1 MPTRFEEYLRSI
13 QATRPN
19 EVYLEYGNDQDLGYS
34 IPMLKEVYRQI
45 GVSPEG
51 RFAKDWYRALQD
63 ISPDQVLS
71 FYLPVGQDIG
81 DPALRAK
88 MAEDWAIAAATYGYE
103 DRFPIPLNAR
113 EAGAMLAYG
122 LSPQTIAGLDFAAAI
137 QETKRGGGLQS
148 AYAEYAKIQS
158 ALSLFSSTAVS
169 PQTASLAASLVLDA
183 WDSYRY
189 YRSQGRIGKDV
200 SFSEFLAKTTANT
213 LSRLFPGFDLEKIVA
228 QATAVPLVDLSVV
241 ESYGTGRSLEQ
252 PSTTPRPPSPQT
264 PSTTP
269 PSPPSSQRESTVP
282 TILRPVSM
290 DRVSEAAKPLLFEE
304 VGALPVTETRGRVL
318 SIPRGDR
325 VVEFRRPE
333 TVRDVA
339 ITSGGLLVRPQGAD
353 GGFFVPDPFADY
365 WIQSDAWL
373 GAPRSQVIAA
383 PGGRAIQ
390 LFERGALLYQ
400 HGSVYPISFADL
412 KNFIGDDLYQRLA
425 AAGLIPGMER
435 TSPQP
440 EMTQQPNDL
449 WIFP

>member
-1 MPTRFEEYLRSI
+1 MPSRFEEYLRSI

-34 IPMLKEVYRQI
+34 IPMLKEVYRQA

-63 ISPDQVLS
+63 IHPDQVLS

-81 DPALRAK
+81 NPALRAK
-88 MAEDWAIAAATYGYE
+88 MAEDWAITAATYGYD
-103 DRFPIPLNAR
+103 DRFPIPLSAR

-200 SFSEFLAKTTANT
+200 SFSEFLAKTAANT

-241 ESYGTGRSLEQ
+241 ESYGSGNSLGQ
-252 PSTTPRPPSPQT
+252 PPSTPQLPSPRT
-264 PSTTP
+264 PSTP
-269 PSPPSSQRESTVP
+269 PPLPSSSQREVAAP

-304 VGALPVTETRGRVL
+304 VGALPVTEARGGAL
-318 SIPRGDR
+318 LLPRGDR

-339 ITSGGLLVRPQGAD
+339 VAPGGLLVRPRGSD

-365 WIQSDAWL
+365 WVQSDAWL
-373 GAPRSQVIAA
+373 GAPRSQVVAA
-383 PGGRAIQ
+383 PGGRAVQ

-400 HGSVYPISFADL
+400 NGSVYPISFADL
-412 KNFIGDDLYQRLA
+412 KNFVGDELYQRLV
-425 AAGLIPGMER
+425 AAGLIPGTGR
-435 TSPQP
+435 PSPQP
-440 EMTQQPNDL
+440 ETAQPSSDL
-449 WIFP
+449 WLFP